1 MKIQKTTLTS
11 RQNAT
16 VKWVTSLHDKKGR
29 RASRAFIAE
38 GEKLTFEAAEAGLP
52 ITHVF
57 VSEKRFDALS
67 ERISAAFSADIYAD
81 TEIITVTDEVFEK
94 ISTEK
99 APQGIISVIKHL
111 DFFKELDIIYK
122 EDFFLKDGERAI
134 ALCSVRDPGNI
145 GSVIR
150 SAVAFGAEHI
160 VLSADSADIYNSKT
174 VRSAMG
180 SLFKVKVTVVRDF
193 ASFISAAQANGRNV
207 YAAELSDNAVAL
219 DQIKTLPTDIF
230 IIGNEG
236 HGIPTEISAA
246 CNNSVYIPISSN
258 TESLNASVAA
268 AIFMWEQ
275 GKTN

>member
-1 MKIQKTTLTS
+1 MKIQKTILTS

-16 VKWVTSLHDKKGR
+16 VKWVASLHDKKGR
-29 RASRAFIAE
+29 RACRAFIAE
-38 GEKLTFEAAEAGLP
+38 GEKLTFEAAETGLP

-57 VSEKRFDALS
+57 VSDKRFNSLS
-67 ERISAAFSADIYAD
+67 TRISEAFSSAAYAD
-81 TEIITVTDEVFEK
+81 TEIITVTEEVFEK

-122 EDFFLKDGERAI
+122 EDFFLKDDERAI

-150 SAVAFGAEHI
+150 SAVAFGAQHI

-180 SLFKVKVTVVRDF
+180 ALFKVKVTVVRDF

-207 YAAELSDNAVAL
+207 YAAELTDNAVAL
-219 DQIKTLPTDIF
+219 DQIKALPTDIF

-236 HGIPTEISAA
+236 HGIPAEISSA
-246 CNNSVYIPISSN
+246 CNNSIYIPISSN

-275 GKTN
+275 GKK

>member
-1 MKIQKTTLTS
+1 MKMQKTTLTS
-11 RQNAT
+11 RQNTT

-57 VSEKRFDALS
+57 VSEKRFDTLS
-67 ERISAAFSADIYAD
+67 ERISAAFSTEIYAD

-122 EDFFLKDGERAI
+122 EDFFLKDGEIAI
-134 ALCSVRDPGNI
+134 ALCSVSDQGNI

-150 SAVAFGAEHI
+150 SEVAFGSENI
-160 VLSADSADIYNSKT
+160 VLSADSADI
-174 VRSAMG
+174 
-180 SLFKVKVTVVRDF
+180 
-193 ASFISAAQANGRNV
+193 
-207 YAAELSDNAVAL
+207 
-219 DQIKTLPTDIF
+219 
-230 IIGNEG
+230 
-236 HGIPTEISAA
+236 
-246 CNNSVYIPISSN
+246 
-258 TESLNASVAA
+258 
-268 AIFMWEQ
+268 
-275 GKTN
+275 